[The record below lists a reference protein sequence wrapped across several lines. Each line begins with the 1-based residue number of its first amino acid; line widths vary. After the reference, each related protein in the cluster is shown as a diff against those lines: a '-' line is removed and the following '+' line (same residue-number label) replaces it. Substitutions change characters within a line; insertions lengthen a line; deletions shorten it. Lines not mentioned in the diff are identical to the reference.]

1 MVKTTDQSSGSSV
14 AMTDESNFLKSIDA
28 FQKKGVECGTVKV
41 TGMYPDRFH
50 DNKSSI
56 GIELSIISDMKKC
69 RAVVKDGDGNP
80 VMTTNDV
87 GDKIKKI
94 EIIENPKSVFIFP
107 KVVSK
112 GTYKLQGKEF
122 ELEEG
127 EVLIGNQSKW
137 FGLFN
142 EAFKSIG
149 DVSDDNTSNLIC
161 TIDEIQDAFAGYEFS
176 LTVEEKK
183 TSFGNSYLKPVI
195 ETID

>member
-1 MVKTTDQSSGSSV
+1 M
-14 AMTDESNFLKSIDA
+14 
-28 FQKKGVECGTVKV
+28 
-41 TGMYPDRFH
+41 
-50 DNKSSI
+50 
-56 GIELSIISDMKKC
+56 
-69 RAVVKDGDGNP
+69 
-80 VMTTNDV
+80 
-87 GDKIKKI
+87 
-94 EIIENPKSVFIFP
+94 
-107 KVVSK
+107 
-112 GTYKLQGKEF
+112 
-122 ELEEG
+122 EEG

-183 TSFGNSYLKPVI
+183 TSFGNTYLKPVI

>member
-69 RAVVKDGDGNP
+69 RAVVKDSEGKP
-80 VMTTNDV
+80 VMVTNDV
-87 GDKIKKI
+87 GDKVKQI

-137 FGLFN
+137 YSLFN

-149 DVSDDNTSNLIC
+149 DVADDNTSNLTC

-176 LTVEEKK
+176 LKVEEKK
-183 TSFGNSYLKPVI
+183 TSFGNTYLKPII